1 MEHSA
6 AFKKFMHDLAHD
18 LGPAAGS
25 IRQTAA
31 TPDTKT
37 SFHAEIT
44 ETAGAH
50 VLFCIRTGITATHL
64 DQAAMLIVLTH
75 NMPRQGDPSGVLG
88 MHPEGTELCL
98 WHREPMENLSPSF
111 TASLLK
117 RLVQQ
122 TAELSGRLLR
132 CSTF

>member
-6 AFKKFMHDLAHD
+6 AFQKFMHDLAHD
-18 LGPAAGS
+18 LAPAADS
-25 IRQTAA
+25 VRQAKG
-31 TPDTKT
+31 TPNIKA
-37 SFHAEIT
+37 SFRAEIT
-44 ETAGAH
+44 ETTCAH
-50 VLFCIRTGITATHL
+50 VLFCIRAGITAAQL

-88 MHPEGTELCL
+88 MHPDGIELCL

-122 TAELSGRLLR
+122 TAELSSQLLR